1 MKIQR
6 APAATRPEPIRCTL
20 DTAAVIFDGDRI
32 LRRQIQD
39 SRRIARAQ
47 RAQEA
52 MLADEPG
59 AKDAKDNGRSELL
72 KRAVRLTRTLTP
84 SVWKCLD
91 RCQEKLGVDAEL
103 EIFCEPDSIGNAA
116 VIKPRDGRITM
127 SVTSGA
133 LELLD
138 DDELTSVFGHE
149 LGHAIFGHHELRP
162 LMDFPSAEDLA
173 PIDSMRIYAWMR
185 YAELSADRV
194 GLIACGDLD
203 AAVRAE
209 FKLSSGLGQPRY
221 LKNTREAVTQLA
233 ALAEE
238 DIERCEDDW
247 FSTHPYSPLRLRA
260 IDLFARSTT
269 YAKLSGAGEGSVS
282 ERDMEREVASIMEL
296 MNPTCL
302 SERLASG
309 AEIRELLV
317 LAGVAVAM
325 ADAKV
330 KKSEVETLDRLAKG
344 LDVKA
349 AFAADPAKAE
359 ARLRELAARL
369 KVMLPLL
376 RRQKIVEDL
385 VSIAL
390 ADGSVAPEEHETL
403 GAIAE
408 LLDVDTFFVDDCLQR
423 PEFALD

>member
-6 APAATRPEPIRCTL
+6 TPAATKPEPIRCTL

-32 LRRQIQD
+32 LRCQILE
-39 SRRIARAQ
+39 SRRIAKAQ
-47 RAQEA
+47 REQEA

-59 AKDAKDNGRSELL
+59 AKDQGRSELL

-103 EIFCEPDSIGNAA
+103 EIFCEPDAIGNAS
-116 VIKPRDGRITM
+116 VIKPRDGRVTM

-269 YAKLSGAGEGSVS
+269 YAKLSGTGQGSVS

-296 MNPTCL
+296 MNPSCL

-330 KKSEVETLDRLAKG
+330 KKSEVDLLDRLAKG

-349 AFAADPAKAE
+349 AFAADPEKAE

-403 GAIAE
+403 SAIAE
-408 LLDVDTFFVDDCLQR
+408 LLDVDAFFVDDCLQR